1 MGYLIVFAGVVI
13 IGFLFILWAY
23 TGGLM
28 AQTTVKLKPYKGDV
42 TDPGGDQDLHDAYW
56 YALWATVVTWVLIG
70 LILILG
76 IVLIIGAIF
85 FFPEEAVGLNLDA
98 VGGFHALSLLIYG
111 VAFILLLMSA
121 INGVLASLALK
132 SLLQSPAWDPTNE
145 DLMKA
150 RNDLLITSVVSL
162 GLVGLV
168 IAFFVAAMIAAGIK
182 SNAKSAKKAGI
193 K

>member
-1 MGYLIVFAGVVI
+1 
-13 IGFLFILWAY
+13 
-23 TGGLM
+23 M

-70 LILILG
+70 LIIILG
-76 IVLIIGAIF
+76 ILLIIGAIF
-85 FFPEEAVGLNLDA
+85 FSPELAVTAELDA
-98 VGGFHALSLLIYG
+98 AGGFHAVSLVIYG

-121 INGVLASLALK
+121 INGVLAALALK
-132 SLLQSPAWDPTNE
+132 SALQSPAWDPTNE

-150 RNDLLITSVVSL
+150 RDDLLITSVVSL

-168 IAFFVAAMIAAGIK
+168 IAFFISAMIAAGIK
-182 SNAKSAKKAGI
+182 SNAKKAKKE
-193 K
+193 KLT